1 MLRRRRT
8 GQAACAWQSTC
19 FFQPTELLWRC
30 ALSRAARKVTSEH
43 GHRAIGGRRCA
54 AEGWKPVDDD
64 GSHPTLLL
72 LKRRNT
78 SDEPM
83 TAGRAAHSLRIRFDF
98 MLAARPCY
106 SLHWTASIRWPET
119 PACERPHAGVV
130 WTRQI
135 GPINWGGAGRIA
147 ALPFF
152 SGAFSISDVSRPSAT
167 VSFL

>member
-1 MLRRRRT
+1 VRFSPDYLT
-8 GQAACAWQSTC
+8 
-19 FFQPTELLWRC
+19 
-30 ALSRAARKVTSEH
+30 LSRAARKVTSEH

-64 GSHPTLLL
+64 GSHPTLLH
-72 LKRRNT
+72 LKRRNI

-135 GPINWGGAGRIA
+135 GPINWGGGQGGSPRCPFSQ
-147 ALPFF
+147 AL
-152 SGAFSISDVSRPSAT
+152 SRSLDLSRPSAT
-167 VSFL
+167 TVSFL

>member
-1 MLRRRRT
+1 VAKHMLLPANRASLALCDFALT
-8 GQAACAWQSTC
+8 TYA
-19 FFQPTELLWRC
+19 FQ
-30 ALSRAARKVTSEH
+30 AARKVTSEH

-135 GPINWGGAGRIA
+135 GPINWGGRADRRA
-147 ALPFF
+147 AL
-152 SGAFSISDVSRPSAT
+152 
-167 VSFL
+167 FLRRFLDL